1 MVIPLVT
8 VFLYSKS
15 IRVIKQVI
23 LKIFQV
29 LLSEVELIKFIKNKS
44 LMFIWIFERM
54 NVF

>member
-15 IRVIKQVI
+15 NSVIKQVI

-29 LLSEVELIKFIKNKS
+29 ALSERKFIKAIKNKV
-44 LMFIWIFERM
+44 LVFILVFERM